1 MNVINQ
7 PNLDYLNVLG
17 RNRIRKG
24 QNRRLLKF
32 CAIYESD
39 AGIAIYNAMTRS
51 LVVMNEE
58 EFESIFTDA
67 ETEYVD
73 FLIRSYTLVTE
84 DFKDIETMQRLRKY
98 YEVPLDDKYL
108 QKGNIHEYT
117 ILTTTHCNANCFY
130 CYEKGRSKIHMTQET
145 AEKIGDFITEYAP
158 LDRIIDLR
166 WFGGEPLYNAKIIDT
181 IVGKIRETGMNYQS
195 TMVSNASLFND
206 ELIQKAVKSWHLAH
220 VQVTLD
226 GTEEVYNK
234 AKAYT
239 KKDFN
244 AYKKVIENIGKLLD
258 ANIAVT
264 VRMNL
269 ELYNADD
276 LKNVVHECYKYFGNH
291 PQFGM
296 YAYPI
301 FEEGEPRTEEHKRE
315 LYSKLREIEEVL
327 DQYKYLKGKELY
339 GGIRNTHC
347 MVDHGKA
354 VLFAPTGEIGL
365 CEHYSDSEFFSHIDN
380 YEQKD
385 WDVIKDWKRVEEPLD
400 ICEECCYFPDCLR
413 CSNCVELRDCDKYI
427 REWRKEEV
435 LRGVK
440 DVVDKWWAM
449 VLQEMEY
456 QKCNCNG
463 GSCECTKKSKWQA
476 FKDNIKIIFN
486 IK

>member
-51 LVVMNEE
+51 LVVMTEE

-117 ILTTTHCNANCFY
+117 ILTTTHCNAICFY

-195 TMVSNASLFND
+195 TMVSNA
-206 ELIQKAVKSWHLAH
+206 
-220 VQVTLD
+220 
-226 GTEEVYNK
+226 
-234 AKAYT
+234 
-239 KKDFN
+239 
-244 AYKKVIENIGKLLD
+244 
-258 ANIAVT
+258 
-264 VRMNL
+264 
-269 ELYNADD
+269 
-276 LKNVVHECYKYFGNH
+276 
-291 PQFGM
+291 
-296 YAYPI
+296 
-301 FEEGEPRTEEHKRE
+301 
-315 LYSKLREIEEVL
+315 
-327 DQYKYLKGKELY
+327 
-339 GGIRNTHC
+339 
-347 MVDHGKA
+347 
-354 VLFAPTGEIGL
+354 
-365 CEHYSDSEFFSHIDN
+365 
-380 YEQKD
+380 
-385 WDVIKDWKRVEEPLD
+385 
-400 ICEECCYFPDCLR
+400 
-413 CSNCVELRDCDKYI
+413 
-427 REWRKEEV
+427 
-435 LRGVK
+435 
-440 DVVDKWWAM
+440 
-449 VLQEMEY
+449 
-456 QKCNCNG
+456 
-463 GSCECTKKSKWQA
+463 
-476 FKDNIKIIFN
+476 
-486 IK
+486 